1 MLSVTEN
8 HIFGR
13 GLARRWW
20 LVALRGVTAILFGL
34 MAFLVPGLTL
44 LALVLLCG
52 VFMAADGVFA
62 IGAGV
67 NAMAHHRHGAAL
79 LAEGVLGLLIAA
91 ILLVMPIVGIAT
103 AIFLVA
109 AWAILTGA
117 ALLWAAIALPP
128 FAGRGFM
135 LGAALLSLLWGI
147 LIAVWPIAG
156 ALALAWWL
164 GAYAIASGVLLLTLA
179 ARLRRIHTEVSNIA

>member
-117 ALLWAAIALPP
+117 ALL
-128 FAGRGFM
+128 
-135 LGAALLSLLWGI
+135 SLLWGI